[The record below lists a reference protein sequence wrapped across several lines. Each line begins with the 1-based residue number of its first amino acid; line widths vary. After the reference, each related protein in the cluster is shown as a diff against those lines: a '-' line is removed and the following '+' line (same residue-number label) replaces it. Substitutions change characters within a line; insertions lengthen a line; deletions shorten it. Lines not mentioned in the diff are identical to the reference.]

1 MTELKHKLSEL
12 FSSQINKETIN
23 NADVSK
29 TLEDFKVIVPDSIK
43 LHQNS
48 DAKSGAYSWQNNP
61 SRSKRQSDIVIVSG
75 GH

>member
-12 FSSQINKETIN
+12 FSSPINKETSN

-48 DAKSGAYSWQNNP
+48 DAKSGAYS
-61 SRSKRQSDIVIVSG
+61 
-75 GH
+75 